1 MLYDD
6 GKYQWDTE
14 KAAINEA
21 KHGIS
26 FEEAREV
33 FADGYAVEIFDDAH
47 SITEARYQRIGL
59 TAHRLLFVVFTE
71 RNEHIRIIHARKA
84 TQAMEKI
91 YVEHNQQL

>member
-33 FADGYAVEIFDDAH
+33 FADAYAVEFFDDAH
-47 SITEARYQRIGL
+47 SIMEARFQRIGL
-59 TAHRLLFVVFTE
+59 TDNRLLFVVYTE
-71 RNEHIRIIHARKA
+71 RDDRTRIIHARKA
-84 TQAMEKI
+84 TKAMEKI
-91 YVEHNQQL
+91 YVEHNPQL